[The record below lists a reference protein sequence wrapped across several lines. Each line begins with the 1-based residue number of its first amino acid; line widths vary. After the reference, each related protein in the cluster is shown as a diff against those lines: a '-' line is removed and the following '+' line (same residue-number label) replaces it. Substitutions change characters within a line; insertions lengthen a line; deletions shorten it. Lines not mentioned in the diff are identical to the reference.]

1 MYISEH
7 ITFQISDTNFVVTI
21 VLGDESYS
29 EISET
34 GYQIS
39 SEDLENVFMYHK
51 RNLTLD
57 SFKNCRF
64 NDRLVTLGKIV
75 MLGPVRIDR
84 SKRNRRIH
92 LLK

>member
-1 MYISEH
+1 LYISEH

-34 GYQIS
+34 GNQIS

-51 RNLTLD
+51 RSLTLD
-57 SFKNCRF
+57 SFQNCRF
-64 NDRLVTLGKIV
+64 NDRLVTLGKIA
-75 MLGPVRIDR
+75 MLGPVWIDR
-84 SKRNRRIH
+84 SKRNRRLH

>member
-7 ITFQISDTNFVVTI
+7 ITFQIPDTNV

-34 GYQIS
+34 RNQIS

-51 RNLTLD
+51 RSLTLD
-57 SFKNCRF
+57 SFQNCRF
-64 NDRLVTLGKIV
+64 NDRLVTLGKIA
-75 MLGPVRIDR
+75 MLSPVRMIGR
-84 SKRNRRIH
+84 SETGVYTS
-92 LLK
+92 